1 MLSRRCLSSI
11 RRCSFA
17 RCSLPANF
25 PEFGRSIQEDSA
37 PTSTRRPR
45 WRENAQRCVRTTT
58 RTKRRISPR
67 GRRTLAREGG
77 QGKKITVSRLF
88 PRKSRWPNS
97 LGTLSERFG
106 TETCRGT
113 AEPRAEV
120 VEARLAARYEICS
133 DGSSLDIADKIIG
146 GSNGVH
152 REIDSDG
159 LRRASLGKSLRPF
172 RFSRRGLSTAPLS
185 LP

>member
-11 RRCSFA
+11 RRCSLLAASEFPRIWPFDSGGFSADQHEAAALA
-17 RCSLPANF
+17 RERAAVC
-25 PEFGRSIQEDSA
+25 
-37 PTSTRRPR
+37 
-45 WRENAQRCVRTTT
+45 T

-159 LRRASLGKSLRPF
+159 FRRASLGESLRPF
-172 RFSRRGLSTAPLS
+172 RFS
-185 LP
+185 